1 MDEFSSKTTCVME
14 CENGIPENF
23 LDEFSMICQYAL
35 SVILGVEIAITFF
48 SERFFYF
55 QKLEM
60 NQLIKLILDI

>member
-1 MDEFSSKTTCVME
+1 ME
-14 CENGIPENF
+14 IPENF